1 MSKGYVPKKKKY
13 NDLRTLAREMIDA
26 RVRMI
31 YDGIRITTSKQ
42 IFTMFDGELLIRD
55 KDGND

>member
-1 MSKGYVPKKKKY
+1 MKKYAPKKKKY
-13 NDLRTLAREMIDA
+13 NDLATLAREMIDN

>member
-1 MSKGYVPKKKKY
+1 MKKYAPKKKKY
-13 NDLRTLAREMIDA
+13 NDLATLAREMIDS

-42 IFTMFDGELLIRD
+42 IFTLFDGELLIRD

>member
-1 MSKGYVPKKKKY
+1 MKKYTPKKKKY

-26 RVRMI
+26 RVGMI
-31 YDGIRITTSKQ
+31 YDGIRITTRKQ